1 MKGHRDRLSAAAARV
16 VRDREGSPLTRP
28 ARRAHGA
35 ARLLASAGAIVLGP
49 WAGQAQE
56 VVVRKAGAGQGAAIV
71 REVLARPH
79 VVRAGTGALELPRD
93 STITTSLLV
102 LGRPTFLASR
112 VDGDVVVVGADLF
125 LRPGVD
131 VRGRAVAIG
140 GTVAETSLGQV
151 RGGVLSLRD
160 ETYAVEQS
168 GGRYLLEYRDQRV
181 EDGEPLVQPAGV
193 FGLKMPKYDRVNGLS
208 LPVGALLQFGR
219 HAVEVE
225 PYVTYRS
232 RLGVVDGAVE
242 LRTRDS
248 TAFRVLGRVA
258 RDTRSNDRWIYGDL
272 INSAT
277 SLFAGSDTRNYFRA
291 DLGEARVIARV
302 ERGSTT
308 LSPYVGGRFERVRP
322 ITAVGN
328 VWSLFGR
335 RDSLKMARPN
345 PAVERGEIGSA
356 LAGIELKTVG
366 SVSALVAVDLEQGFR
381 APVGTSTFTQVTLD
395 GALDLPTFLTQ
406 SLKLRA
412 HAVGTAGSA
421 VPAARYAYLGGS
433 GSLATL
439 DLLEQGGDALL
450 YLESRYLIPLPMIVL
465 PVVGAPTLTLRDAF
479 GAAGVGSLP
488 AFQHEVGVG
497 IGLSV
502 LRVEYT
508 RAVAGK
514 SGSRFGVGISLG
526 RI

>member
-1 MKGHRDRLSAAAARV
+1 MMGPRRCLVSAF
-16 VRDREGSPLTRP
+16 SLLLLPL
-28 ARRAHGA
+28 AVHG
-35 ARLLASAGAIVLGP
+35 
-49 WAGQAQE
+49 QE
-56 VVVRKAGAGQGAAIV
+56 VVVREAGAGQGAAIV

-93 STITTSLLV
+93 STVTASLLV

-131 VRGRAVAIG
+131 VRGKAVAIG

-151 RGGVLSLRD
+151 QGGVQSLRD
-160 ETYAVEQS
+160 ETYAMEQS
-168 GGRYLLEYRDQRV
+168 GGRYFLDYRSQRV
-181 EDGEPLVQPAGV
+181 EDREPLVRPAGV
-193 FGLKMPKYDRVNGLS
+193 YGLKMPKYDRVDGLS
-208 LPVGALLQFGR
+208 LPVGALFQFGK
-219 HAVEVE
+219 HALEIE

-232 RLGVVDGAVE
+232 RLGVVDGAIEV
-242 LRTRDS
+242 RTRDL
-248 TAFRVLGRVA
+248 APLQVVGRAA
-258 RDTRSNDRWIYGDL
+258 RDTRTNDAWIYRDL

-277 SLFAGSDTRNYFRA
+277 TLFAGSDTRNYFRA
-291 DLGEARVIARV
+291 DLGEGRVIARV

-308 LSPYVGGRFERVRP
+308 LSPSLGGRFERVRP
-322 ITAVGN
+322 ITAAGN

-356 LAGIELKTVG
+356 LAGVELRTIG
-366 SVSALVAVDLEQGFR
+366 SVAALVSLDLEQGVS
-381 APVGTSTFTQVTLD
+381 APAGTSTFTQVTLD
-395 GALDLPTFLTQ
+395 GALELPTFLTQ
-406 SLKLRA
+406 SLKMRA
-412 HAVGTAGSA
+412 HAVATTGTA

-433 GSLATL
+433 GTLATL

-450 YLESRYLIPLPMIVL
+450 YFESRYLIPLPMIVL
-465 PVVGAPTLTLRDAF
+465 PYVGAPTVTLRDAF
-479 GAAGVGSLP
+479 GGAGVGSLP
-488 AFQHEVGVG
+488 ALQHEVGVG

-514 SGSRFGVGISLG
+514 SGSRFGVGISLP
-526 RI
+526 RF